1 MMQIHLNYLWY
12 TVLPEKAN
20 KVGLSIS
27 IGTAVAV
34 FYEKCRVDRIYVHKN
49 RALLFLV
56 MMQIHLSYLW
66 SYELHCCAHCV
77 SMQRRK

>member
-1 MMQIHLNYLWY
+1 MGNNMYIKIGTPLLFSVMMQIHLNYLWY

-34 FYEKCRVDRIYVHKN
+34 FYEKCRVG
-49 RALLFLV
+49 
-56 MMQIHLSYLW
+56 
-66 SYELHCCAHCV
+66 
-77 SMQRRK
+77 